1 MVMRII
7 SGGVCAPRGFFA
19 SGVNCGIK
27 NKKKDLALIYSK
39 VPAIASGVFTAN
51 TFKAQ
56 ALRVSKKHLKSAKAQ
71 AIIVNSGNANCFTGA
86 YGLAYTQKMVEAA
99 ASGLSLSSNNVLV
112 ASTGIIGKTLP
123 IQKIKK
129 GMPKLIKSLA
139 RTGNRDAACAIM
151 TTDKVIKEIA
161 VRIKIGNTV
170 VNIGAMAKG
179 AGMVSPKMATMLCF
193 ITTDIKITPLALKQ
207 ALKNAVS
214 NSFNNI
220 TVDGCMSTN
229 DTVFILA
236 NGLSNGPALTLKSRY
251 YPEFMRALNFVAAK
265 MAEAIVRDAEGA
277 TKFIEINVCGAAS
290 PAMAKEIGLS
300 VANSNLFK
308 TAAFG
313 KNPNWGR
320 IIAAVGSLGIRIKEE
335 DIKIKFSSFKQKN
348 IKIDII
354 LNLGSGKSR
363 IYTSDLSSEYVKIN
377 AEYT

>member
-1 MVMRII
+1 MKTI

-19 SGVNCGIK
+19 SGINCGIK
-27 NKKKDLALIYSK
+27 NKKKDLALIYSE
-39 VPAIASGVFTAN
+39 VPAVASGVFTAN

-56 ALRVSKKHLKSAKAQ
+56 ALRVSKEHLKGAKAQ
-71 AIIVNSGNANCFTGA
+71 AIIANSGNANCFTGT
-86 YGLAYTQKMVEAA
+86 YGLAYTQEMVEAVA
-99 ASGLSLSSNNVLV
+99 CGLSLGNKNVLV
-112 ASTGIIGKTLP
+112 ASTGIIGKVLP

-129 GMPKLIKSLA
+129 GVPKLVKSLA
-139 RTGNRDAACAIM
+139 RAGNRDAAAAIM
-151 TTDKVIKEIA
+151 TTDKAIKEIA
-161 VRIKIGNTV
+161 VRVKIGGAV

-193 ITTDIKITPLALKQ
+193 ITTDVKITPLALKM
-207 ALKNAVS
+207 ALKNAVD

-236 NGLSNGPALTLKSRY
+236 NGLSNSPVLTLKSRY
-251 YPEFMRALNFVAAK
+251 YPEFARGLNFIAGK
-265 MAEAIVRDAEGA
+265 MAEAIVRGAEGA
-277 TKFIEINVCGAAS
+277 TKFIEINVSGAVNDAI
-290 PAMAKEIGLS
+290 AREIGLS

-313 KNPNWGR
+313 ENPNWGR
-320 IIAAVGSLGIRIKEE
+320 IIAAVGSLGIKIKEE
-335 DIKIKFSSFKQKN
+335 DIKIKFSSFKRKD

-354 LNLGSGKSR
+354 LSPGRGKSR

-377 AEYT
+377 AEYN

>member
-1 MVMRII
+1 MRII